1 MGYPELYSDEKIVL
15 QGQNIK
21 VKSVSFEGIL
31 TTRRLV
37 LIDSKKNAIPPQEIN
52 LATLR
57 DVEAGENA
65 IRDPTITISIIT
77 ISGNTRQ
84 MILTF
89 SKTQGGERRRECDEW
104 VRTLKQHLSTSIQ
117 HPVSQDVPA
126 LDQEPKVP
134 SKPSSTTPRK
144 IEITNSPQQ
153 KKKIEIARPMKKIAE
168 PVSSVP
174 IPVETTSLPTGS
186 FCSRCGN
193 RIPPESAFCNRCGTA
208 VLKDG
213 DFENL
218 PETHAGSR
226 YPPDFVPQ
234 VSVQVMP
241 APEAETDKKERPIEQ
256 VIHSIEPLIED
267 SVPRTEPSP
276 LVPSRQTQ
284 IPSTP
289 WQTPQADTP
298 SDLKEETP
306 SPSSTADVKWPIL
319 FTADSPVPSLSP
331 DTSSSPPT
339 PPPGSI
345 PGAPLPPATK
355 KPSFTAI
362 AVLAVVIIIAIAGA
376 FVFMNSL
383 PGSTNKTASETPATT
398 VIPQLTTPAT
408 PVPTT
413 VTTTIPIV
421 SLPPTQPAF
430 SVPPTGVWVRVS
442 YLGKYTGSIGTPG
455 RLRDVTETGDHLYQI
470 STSEGPVVASIQ
482 KVDGSDG
489 ELVVEVYKDGV
500 QFKRTTTIAPKGM
513 IEIQMLLKP
522 AVSSTTAPATAVIA
536 AGANASVTGSS

>member
-15 QGQNIK
+15 QAQNIK

-31 TTRRLV
+31 TTRRLI

-57 DVEAGENA
+57 DVEGGENA

-89 SKTQGGERRRECDEW
+89 SKSAGGERRRECDEW
-104 VRTLKQHLSTSIQ
+104 VRTLKQHLTSSIQ
-117 HPVSQDVPA
+117 HPVSQDVPVF
-126 LDQEPKVP
+126 DQEPKVP
-134 SKPSSTTPRK
+134 PKLSSTTPRK

-153 KKKIEIARPMKKIAE
+153 KKKIEIARPMKKIVE

-193 RIPPESAFCNRCGTA
+193 RIPPESAFCNRCGTP
-208 VLKDG
+208 VLKDS

-218 PETHAGSR
+218 PETPAGIRS
-226 YPPDFVPQ
+226 PPDFVSQ

-241 APEAETDKKERPIEQ
+241 APETETDKKERPIEQ

-284 IPSTP
+284 SPP
-289 WQTPQADTP
+289 ALWQTPQAETP
-298 SDLKEETP
+298 SDLKEE
-306 SPSSTADVKWPIL
+306 PSSSSPTTDVKWPVL

-331 DTSSSPPT
+331 DTSSSPPS
-339 PPPGSI
+339 PPSGPV
-345 PGAPLPPATK
+345 PGAPLPPARK

-362 AVLAVVIIIAIAGA
+362 AVLAIVIIIAISGT

-383 PGSTNKTASETPATT
+383 PGSTNKTVSATPPPT
-398 VIPQLTTPAT
+398 VVPQLTTPIT

-413 VTTTIPIV
+413 VSTPIPV
-421 SLPPTQPAF
+421 ASLQPTQPAF
-430 SVPPTGVWVRVS
+430 SIPPAGVWVRVS
-442 YLGKYTGSIGTPG
+442 YLGNFTGSIGTPG
-455 RLRDVTETGDHLYQI
+455 RLRDVTESGDHLYQI

-500 QFKRTTTIAPKGM
+500 QYKRTTTIAPKGM

-522 AVSSTTAPATAVIA
+522 TVSSTTVIPAVV
-536 AGANASVTGSS
+536 NASVTGSS